1 MKKIALEIVGLQ
13 YSQTQSGAY
22 VLVLGEMGG
31 SRRLPIIIGSSEA
44 QAIAIGLENM
54 VPLRPVTHDLFK
66 TFAQEFGVKMTQI
79 LIHELREAVFHA
91 TLFCVDALGRE
102 ISVDARTSDAVAL
115 AVRFACPIFIYEK
128 ILEDSGIRI
137 NEDDAIAS
145 DLEEGLDPEPLDDSL
160 AELSDDVLQKR
171 LQYLLDNE
179 EYEEA
184 SRVRDELSRRK
195 GLA

>member
-22 VLVLGEMGG
+22 VLVLGELGG
-31 SRRLPIIIGSSEA
+31 ARRLPIIIGSSEA

-66 TFAQEFGVKMTQI
+66 AFAQEFGVKMTQI

-91 TLFCVDALGRE
+91 TLFCVDTTGRE
-102 ISVDARTSDAVAL
+102 VTIDARTSDAVAL
-115 AVRFACPIFIYEK
+115 AVRFGCPIFIYEQ

-137 NEDDAIAS
+137 NEDDSIETES
-145 DLEEGLDPEPLDDSL
+145 EGEIETNSNDESLTGLSNDILE
-160 AELSDDVLQKR
+160 KR

-184 SRVRDELSRRK
+184 SKVRDELKRRN
-195 GLA
+195 GNA

>member
-79 LIHELREAVFHA
+79 LIHEFREAVFHA
-91 TLFCVDALGRE
+91 TLFCVDASGRE

>member
-31 SRRLPIIIGSSEA
+31 TRRLPIIIGSSEA

-91 TLFCVDALGRE
+91 TLFCADETGRE
-102 ISVDARTSDAVAL
+102 VAIDARTSDAVAL
-115 AVRFACPIFIYEK
+115 AVRFGCPIFIYEK

-137 NEDDAIAS
+137 NEEDAITT
-145 DLEEGLDPEPLDDSL
+145 DPETDPEYERVDDTL

-184 SRVRDELSRRK
+184 SRVRDELHRRK

>member
-91 TLFCVDALGRE
+91 TLFCVDASGRE

-145 DLEEGLDPEPLDDSL
+145 EGLDPEPLDDSL
-160 AELSDDVLQKR
+160 SELSDDVLQKR